1 MIVLSKQQ
9 ILLLHSQLISGTGG
23 SDGLRDV
30 GLLESAIN
38 SPFQQFGN
46 EDLYPTIQQKASRLC
61 FGLVNNHPFIDGN
74 GRTSRLVMNME
85 LMRSGYVPVI
95 IKKDNRLKYYEA
107 LDKAHTTGDYT
118 DFVKLVT
125 EAENEMLDRYL
136 EVL

>member
-9 ILLLHSQLISGTGG
+9 ILLLHSQLISETGG

-38 SPFQQFGN
+38 SPFQQFEN

-74 GRTSRLVMNME
+74 KRIGAHVMLVFLALNGIE
-85 LMRSGYVPVI
+85 LEYTQDDLSSTILKLASNKISYQQLTKWI
-95 IKKDNRLKYYEA
+95 IN
-107 LDKAHTTGDYT
+107 HQI
-118 DFVKLVT
+118 
-125 EAENEMLDRYL
+125 
-136 EVL
+136 

>member
-23 SDGLRDV
+23 SDGLREV

-74 GRTSRLVMNME
+74 KRIGAHVMLVFLALNGIE
-85 LMRSGYVPVI
+85 LEYTQDDLSSTILKLASNEISYQQLTKWI
-95 IKKDNRLKYYEA
+95 IN
-107 LDKAHTTGDYT
+107 HQI
-118 DFVKLVT
+118 
-125 EAENEMLDRYL
+125 
-136 EVL
+136 

>member
-1 MIVLSKQQ
+1 MIVLSKHQ
-9 ILLLHSQLISGTGG
+9 ILLLHSQLISETGG

-74 GRTSRLVMNME
+74 KRIGAHVMLVFLALNGIE
-85 LMRSGYVPVI
+85 LEYTQDDLSSTILKLASNEISYQQLTKWI
-95 IKKDNRLKYYEA
+95 IN
-107 LDKAHTTGDYT
+107 HQI
-118 DFVKLVT
+118 
-125 EAENEMLDRYL
+125 
-136 EVL
+136 

>member
-74 GRTSRLVMNME
+74 KRIGAHVMLVFLALNGIE
-85 LMRSGYVPVI
+85 LEYTQDDLSSSILKLASNEISYQQLTKWI
-95 IKKDNRLKYYEA
+95 IN
-107 LDKAHTTGDYT
+107 HQI
-118 DFVKLVT
+118 
-125 EAENEMLDRYL
+125 
-136 EVL
+136 

>member
-9 ILLLHSQLISGTGG
+9 ILLLHSQLISETGG

-74 GRTSRLVMNME
+74 KRIGAHVMLVFLALNGIE
-85 LMRSGYVPVI
+85 LEYTQDDLSSTILKLASNEISYQQLTKWI
-95 IKKDNRLKYYEA
+95 IN
-107 LDKAHTTGDYT
+107 HQI
-118 DFVKLVT
+118 
-125 EAENEMLDRYL
+125 
-136 EVL
+136 

>member
-1 MIVLSKQQ
+1 MIALSKQQ

-74 GRTSRLVMNME
+74 KRIGAHVMLVFLALNGIE
-85 LMRSGYVPVI
+85 LEYTQDDLSSTILKLASNEISYQQLTKWI
-95 IKKDNRLKYYEA
+95 IN
-107 LDKAHTTGDYT
+107 HQI
-118 DFVKLVT
+118 
-125 EAENEMLDRYL
+125 
-136 EVL
+136 

>member
-1 MIVLSKQQ
+1 M
-9 ILLLHSQLISGTGG
+9 HSQLISGTGG

-74 GRTSRLVMNME
+74 KRIGAHVMLVFLALNRIE
-85 LMRSGYVPVI
+85 LEYTQDDLSSTILELASNEISYQQLTKWI
-95 IKKDNRLKYYEA
+95 IN
-107 LDKAHTTGDYT
+107 HQI
-118 DFVKLVT
+118 
-125 EAENEMLDRYL
+125 
-136 EVL
+136 

>member
-74 GRTSRLVMNME
+74 KRIGAHVMLVFLALNRIE
-85 LMRSGYVPVI
+85 LEYTQDDLSSTILKLASNEISYQQLTKWI
-95 IKKDNRLKYYEA
+95 IN
-107 LDKAHTTGDYT
+107 HQI
-118 DFVKLVT
+118 
-125 EAENEMLDRYL
+125 
-136 EVL
+136 

>member
-9 ILLLHSQLISGTGG
+9 ILLLHSQLISENGG

-61 FGLVNNHPFIDGN
+61 FGLVNNHPFVDGN
-74 GRTSRLVMNME
+74 KRIGAHVMLVFLALNGIE
-85 LMRSGYVPVI
+85 LEYTQYELSSTILKLASNEISYQQLTRWI
-95 IKKDNRLKYYEA
+95 IN
-107 LDKAHTTGDYT
+107 HQI
-118 DFVKLVT
+118 
-125 EAENEMLDRYL
+125 
-136 EVL
+136 

>member
-61 FGLVNNHPFIDGN
+61 FGLVNNHPFI
-74 GRTSRLVMNME
+74 TE
-85 LMRSGYVPVI
+85 LNLNIHKMIFLLQYY
-95 IKKDNRLKYYEA
+95 NLLQMKYPI
-107 LDKAHTTGDYT
+107 
-118 DFVKLVT
+118 
-125 EAENEMLDRYL
+125 NN
-136 EVL
+136 

>member
-9 ILLLHSQLISGTGG
+9 ILLSHSQLISETGG

-38 SPFQQFGN
+38 SPFRQFGN

-74 GRTSRLVMNME
+74 KRIGHM
-85 LMRSGYVPVI
+85 
-95 IKKDNRLKYYEA
+95 
-107 LDKAHTTGDYT
+107 
-118 DFVKLVT
+118 
-125 EAENEMLDRYL
+125 
-136 EVL
+136 

>member
-9 ILLLHSQLISGTGG
+9 ILLLHSQLISETGG

-46 EDLYPTIQQKASRLC
+46 EDLYPTIQQKATRLC

-74 GRTSRLVMNME
+74 KRIGAHVMLVFLALNGIE
-85 LMRSGYVPVI
+85 LEYTQDDLSSTILKLASNEISYQQLTKWI
-95 IKKDNRLKYYEA
+95 IN
-107 LDKAHTTGDYT
+107 HQI
-118 DFVKLVT
+118 
-125 EAENEMLDRYL
+125 
-136 EVL
+136 

>member
-1 MIVLSKQQ
+1 M
-9 ILLLHSQLISGTGG
+9 HSQLISGTGG

-74 GRTSRLVMNME
+74 KRIGAHVMLVFLALNGIELEYTQDDLSSTRLE
-85 LMRSGYVPVI
+85 LASNEISYQQLTKWI
-95 IKKDNRLKYYEA
+95 IN
-107 LDKAHTTGDYT
+107 HQI
-118 DFVKLVT
+118 
-125 EAENEMLDRYL
+125 
-136 EVL
+136 

>member
-23 SDGLRDV
+23 SDGLREV

-74 GRTSRLVMNME
+74 KRIGAHVMLVILALNGIE
-85 LMRSGYVPVI
+85 LEYTQDDLSSTILKLASNEISYQQLTKWI
-95 IKKDNRLKYYEA
+95 IN
-107 LDKAHTTGDYT
+107 HQI
-118 DFVKLVT
+118 
-125 EAENEMLDRYL
+125 
-136 EVL
+136 

>member
-1 MIVLSKQQ
+1 M
-9 ILLLHSQLISGTGG
+9 HSQLISGTGG

-74 GRTSRLVMNME
+74 KRIGAHVMLVFLALNGIE
-85 LMRSGYVPVI
+85 LEYTQDDLSSTILELASNEISYQQLTKWI
-95 IKKDNRLKYYEA
+95 IK
-107 LDKAHTTGDYT
+107 HQI
-118 DFVKLVT
+118 
-125 EAENEMLDRYL
+125 
-136 EVL
+136 

>member
-74 GRTSRLVMNME
+74 KRIGAHVMLVFLALNGIELEYTQDDLSSTILKLASNETSYQQLTKW
-85 LMRSGYVPVI
+85 I
-95 IKKDNRLKYYEA
+95 IN
-107 LDKAHTTGDYT
+107 HQI
-118 DFVKLVT
+118 
-125 EAENEMLDRYL
+125 
-136 EVL
+136 

>member
-9 ILLLHSQLISGTGG
+9 ILLLHSKLILETGG

-74 GRTSRLVMNME
+74 KRIGAHVMLVFLALNGIE
-85 LMRSGYVPVI
+85 LEYTQYELSSTILKLASNEISYQQLTRWI
-95 IKKDNRLKYYEA
+95 IN
-107 LDKAHTTGDYT
+107 HQI
-118 DFVKLVT
+118 
-125 EAENEMLDRYL
+125 
-136 EVL
+136 

>member
-23 SDGLRDV
+23 SDGLREV

-38 SPFQQFGN
+38 SPIQQFGN

-74 GRTSRLVMNME
+74 KRIGAHVMLVILALNGIE
-85 LMRSGYVPVI
+85 LEYTQDDLSSTILKLASNEISYQQLTKWI
-95 IKKDNRLKYYEA
+95 IN
-107 LDKAHTTGDYT
+107 HQI
-118 DFVKLVT
+118 
-125 EAENEMLDRYL
+125 
-136 EVL
+136 

>member
-9 ILLLHSQLISGTGG
+9 ILLLHSQLISETGG

-30 GLLESAIN
+30 GLLESSIN

-74 GRTSRLVMNME
+74 KRIGAHVMLVFLALNGIE
-85 LMRSGYVPVI
+85 LEYTQDDLSSTILKLASNEISYQQLTKWI
-95 IKKDNRLKYYEA
+95 IN
-107 LDKAHTTGDYT
+107 HQI
-118 DFVKLVT
+118 
-125 EAENEMLDRYL
+125 
-136 EVL
+136 

>member
-9 ILLLHSQLISGTGG
+9 ILFLHSQLISGTGG

-74 GRTSRLVMNME
+74 KRIGAHVMLVFLALNGIE
-85 LMRSGYVPVI
+85 LEYTQDDLSSTILKLASNEISYQQLTKWI
-95 IKKDNRLKYYEA
+95 IN
-107 LDKAHTTGDYT
+107 HQI
-118 DFVKLVT
+118 
-125 EAENEMLDRYL
+125 
-136 EVL
+136 